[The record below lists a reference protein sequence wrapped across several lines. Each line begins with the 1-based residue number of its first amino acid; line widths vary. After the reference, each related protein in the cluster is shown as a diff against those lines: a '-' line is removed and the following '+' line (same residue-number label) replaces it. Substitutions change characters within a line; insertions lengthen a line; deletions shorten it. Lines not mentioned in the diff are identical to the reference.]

1 MPAITREAESA
12 LSSCPCLFFLSFL
25 FFLLAC
31 FMASPAFPFP
41 SGVLA
46 NAGVPIGENKTTVT
60 ASYFQSV
67 FEIFTTCLKISFNNS
82 FRIKTEMMFH
92 AWFPQPSVWKNGQVI
107 FAFFNLIF
115 SLFHRPFHHPEYERR
130 VSAQNETC
138 HWETISIPFHYFNK
152 RFVFRM
158 QYSGQNRNFV

>member
-1 MPAITREAESA
+1 MITVIRRKKARPGCCHASDHKRSGIGTIV
-12 LSSCPCLFFLSFL
+12 LSMFVFPVFFVFSC
-25 FFLLAC
+25 LAC

-60 ASYFQSV
+60 ASDFQSV

-92 AWFPQPSVWKNGQVI
+92 AWFPQPSVWKNWQVM

-115 SLFHRPFHHPEYERR
+115 SLFHRP
-130 VSAQNETC
+130 VSPPGVRKTC
-138 HWETISIPFHYFNK
+138 QCTK
-152 RFVFRM
+152 
-158 QYSGQNRNFV
+158 